1 MTEEFILAQ
10 INDIKTEIDK
20 VEKEI
25 KLMKDES
32 GKLFDLKTN
41 PVRFEIYKRL
51 LDKKELLQNTKHL
64 WANKLPKFTTQGNKL
79 IVYISV

>member
-10 INDIKTEIDK
+10 INDIKTKID
-20 VEKEI
+20 VIEKEI
-25 KLMKDES
+25 TLVRDES
-32 GKLFDLKTN
+32 GKFVDLDN

-51 LDKKELLQNTKHL
+51 VDKKGLLQNTKHL